1 MIALICLGLIS
12 LALIP
17 NNDLKVNSDPI
28 AKKPESNEPFEVNN
42 SKNKDS
48 FPNFKQSNTPH
59 QNSSKDIGNNNFENP
74 YEQETRQKPFK
85 RILQNSLNNNKPTK
99 KEYIENF
106 KAKSDGRFDFKTPN
120 DHSYSNFNKDLEIA
134 LDELA
139 RINKISK
146 IKKYHSFNNKIDLDL
161 SNQINLKNISP
172 LQNFTFGRL
181 NLSGTSVENISELRN
196 VDYLN
201 ISNTEIN
208 LNDLKNI
215 NINTL
220 ELGIVSNL
228 TVISYLDIS
237 ELKMMY
243 FSGSDFSA
251 LKNNKRLRRIVISN
265 GAPEMFQK
273 TYVDISGYRLK
284 NLIDFGDSRKG
295 QFGGRFNGEGMKRV
309 PYDEDFQRRPPL
321 KPDQNFAP

>member
-1 MIALICLGLIS
+1 M
-12 LALIP
+12 
-17 NNDLKVNSDPI
+17 
-28 AKKPESNEPFEVNN
+28 
-42 SKNKDS
+42 
-48 FPNFKQSNTPH
+48 
-59 QNSSKDIGNNNFENP
+59 
-74 YEQETRQKPFK
+74 
-85 RILQNSLNNNKPTK
+85 
-99 KEYIENF
+99 
-106 KAKSDGRFDFKTPN
+106 
-120 DHSYSNFNKDLEIA
+120 
-134 LDELA
+134 
-139 RINKISK
+139 
-146 IKKYHSFNNKIDLDL
+146 
-161 SNQINLKNISP
+161 
-172 LQNFTFGRL
+172 QNFTFGRL

-220 ELGIVSNL
+220 ELGIVSDL
-228 TVISYLDIS
+228 TAISYLDIS

-265 GAPEMFQK
+265 GAPEISK

-284 NLIDFGDSRKG
+284 NLIDFGDARKG
-295 QFGGRFNGEGMKRV
+295 QFGGRFNGEGMKRA
-309 PYDEDFQRRPPL
+309 PPHEDFQRRPPL